1 MNALRDWFRARGSS
15 QPTAPES
22 QPRGGTKASS
32 WRKPDAT
39 TQHTLPSTDLNFEL
53 TRKSIK
59 RLYLRI
65 KSPDGRVMV
74 SAPHRVP
81 LKQIYALLI
90 ERQDWIRQHQT
101 RLRQTALAQP
111 SEPMG
116 HGTTIHCL
124 GQSLTLHLAASARS
138 NRAEVDA
145 GILRLHRREATP
157 TPEQIQL
164 GLNQHLREILQQT
177 LDARASAWAQRI
189 GVVPSFIGIKRMKT
203 RWGSCN
209 TRDRRIWLNLEL
221 ARMPVE
227 CIDLVLVHEM
237 VHLHERHHNARFYAL
252 MDQYLP
258 DWRRWQ
264 SELQRYG
271 MAGL

>member
-1 MNALRDWFRARGSS
+1 MNALLDWFRARGSS

-32 WRKPDAT
+32 RRKPDAT
-39 TQHTLPSTDLNFEL
+39 TQHTLPSMDLNFEL

-65 KSPDGRVMV
+65 KSPDGRVSV
-74 SAPHRVP
+74 SAPHHVP
-81 LKQIYALLI
+81 LKQIHALLI
-90 ERQDWIRQHQT
+90 ERQDWIRQHQIRIQQQPRAHT
-101 RLRQTALAQP
+101 VEPLGAGTA
-111 SEPMG
+111 
-116 HGTTIHCL
+116 IHCL
-124 GQSLTLHLAASARS
+124 GQPLTLRLATNART
-138 NRAEVDA
+138 NRAEIDA
-145 GILRLHRREATP
+145 DILRLHRREITP
-157 TPEQIQL
+157 TSEQIQH
-164 GLNQHLREILQQT
+164 GLNRFLREILQQT
-177 LDARASAWAQRI
+177 LDARASPWAERI
-189 GVVPSFIGIKRMKT
+189 GVAPSFIGIKRMKT

-237 VHLHERHHNARFYAL
+237 VHLHERHHNARFYAF